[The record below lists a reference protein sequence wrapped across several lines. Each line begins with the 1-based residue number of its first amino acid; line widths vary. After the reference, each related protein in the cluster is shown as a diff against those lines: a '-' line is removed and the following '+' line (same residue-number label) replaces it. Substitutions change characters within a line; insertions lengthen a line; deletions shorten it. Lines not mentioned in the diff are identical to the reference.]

1 MPRKLDAHLVG
12 NALVHGR
19 GAERIV
25 ADLDRGNVSIRDD
38 GVGISSSIDRDRVEP
53 FLTGDTVSQGT
64 GLGLSIV
71 QEIMAADGGALTIA
85 SIPGHGTTASLRF
98 ADAS

>member
-1 MPRKLDAHLVG
+1 MPRKLNAHLVG
-12 NALVHGR
+12 NALVHAR

-25 ADLDRGNVSIRDD
+25 ADIDRSSVSIRDD

-71 QEIMAADGGALTIA
+71 QKIAHGGTLTIA